1 MDFVDQFDNIAKMR
15 EVIHQLEQSEQGLLN
30 ELDKLFRE
38 CDQVF
43 SELIRRTS
51 EEAKTFNEW
60 TENLKRR
67 IRYIKA
73 NEYFFS

>member
-1 MDFVDQFDNIAKMR
+1 MDR
-15 EVIHQLEQSEQGLLN
+15 
-30 ELDKLFRE
+30 LFRE